1 MKLLVRKVRPRVSYT
16 FLSKKKIKKKK
27 TEKKLKKKHAS
38 TIFWGNL
45 GGVGVWRIFG
55 GFCFLRGGN
64 ALALLY
70 RGKSVFFK
78 GGGLFSLQGQKWLL
92 EAASS

>member
-1 MKLLVRKVRPRVSYT
+1 MQVLYFEGIWEELEYAG
-16 FLSKKKIKKKK
+16 FL
-27 TEKKLKKKHAS
+27 
-38 TIFWGNL
+38 
-45 GGVGVWRIFG
+45 G